1 MRAAEAP
8 ISAPKWKKTSRSNHI
23 AGIIPHIFNKTA
35 DTFQQFYYI
44 CAGYKP
50 QRAMKVLY
58 DQFKQLLGLTPM
70 SFFREQHDTI
80 NWDVRILGILGQ
92 KGVGKSTL
100 ILQHIRR
107 AGNIDESLYVLAD
120 DIYFSAHTLLD
131 TAKEFFVRGGKY
143 LYIDEIHKYEHWSRE
158 IKNIYDSLPLLH
170 VIYSGSSM
178 LDLKEGGVDLSR
190 RVIEYHL
197 PVWSFR
203 EYLNLRNGWS
213 LKPATIDEVLQGKVD
228 FPYGPE
234 RPLKYFDDYMKK
246 GCYPFSLE
254 PEFETRL
261 RQIINTSVE
270 VDIPKY
276 AKMTIA
282 ATQKLKKFMYYISK
296 SVPVKINFSNMARD
310 LELDRD
316 ELPKYLEYLER
327 AELVSVLRMKSN
339 GDAILR
345 KIDKLYLHNPNMAYV
360 LSGEKPETG
369 NLRETVFF
377 CWTKQR
383 YETLESPVSDF
394 EIEGKT
400 FEVGGRK
407 KGKKQI
413 EDVKDGYVVKDN
425 TEYAF
430 ENQVPLWMFGFLY

>member
-1 MRAAEAP
+1 MQ
-8 ISAPKWKKTSRSNHI
+8 SLY
-23 AGIIPHIFNKTA
+23 G
-35 DTFQQFYYI
+35 QFY
-44 CAGYKP
+44 
-50 QRAMKVLY
+50 
-58 DQFKQLLGLTPM
+58 QLLELTPM
-70 SFFREQHDTI
+70 RFFREQHQTI

-100 ILQHIRR
+100 ILQHIKQQ
-107 AGNIDESLYVLAD
+107 GNRDESLYVLAD

-131 TAKEFFVRGGKY
+131 TARDFFARGGKY
-143 LYIDEIHKYEHWSRE
+143 LYIEEIHKYENWSRE
-158 IKNIYDSLPLLH
+158 IKNIYDTLPLLH
-170 VIYSGSSM
+170 IVYSGSSM
-178 LDLKEGGVDLSR
+178 LDLKDGGTDLSR

-203 EYLNLRNGWS
+203 EYLNLRCGWS
-213 LKPATIDEVLQGKVD
+213 LKPATLEDVLKGNVG
-228 FPYGPE
+228 FPYGQE
-234 RPLKYFDDYMKK
+234 RPLKYYVDYIKN

-261 RQIINTSVE
+261 RQVINTTVE

-296 SVPVKINFSNMARD
+296 SVPVKINYSDMARD

-316 ELPKYLEYLER
+316 DLPKYLEYLEK
-327 AELVSVLRMKSN
+327 AELVSVLRIKTN

-345 KIDKLYLHNPNMAYV
+345 KMDKLYLHNPNMAYV
-360 LSGEKPETG
+360 LSGEQPNSG
-369 NLRETVFF
+369 NSRETIFL
-377 CWTKQR
+377 CWTKQKFD
-383 YETLESPVSDF
+383 TLESPISDF
-394 EIEGKT
+394 EIDGKT

-413 EDVKDGYVVKDN
+413 ENAPDGYVVRDDIEYVFDN
-425 TEYAF
+425 K
-430 ENQVPLWMFGFLY
+430 VPLWMFGFLY